1 MANIKS
7 QKKRILT
14 NEKRRVRNRDART
27 ALKTYI
33 KRFNAAVAGDDADLA
48 QAEFQTAS
56 RALDRAACA
65 GFIHRNNAANKKSS
79 MALRLNSSQK

>member
-14 NEKRRVRNRDART
+14 NEKRRIRNREYRT

-33 KRFNAAVAGDDADLA
+33 KRFNAAVASDDADLA
-48 QAEFQTAS
+48 QTEFRNAA
-56 RALDRAACA
+56 RALDKAVSK
-65 GFIHRNNAANKKSS
+65 GILHRKNAANKKSS
-79 MALRLNSSQK
+79 MAKRLNMS